1 LESLVGTVSFGPPR
15 IRPGTLTRHCQKW
28 NSRCRGSFSRPAGSP
43 SHRSQELA
51 EDARRQR
58 RPQSG
63 KQNEDTRLRVSSHL
77 SLKSELDSERHP
89 FGVVA
94 ESVAL
99 LRDVPDTR
107 PRKVISQQA
116 GPVFSQHRQ
125 ILDPTLGGLFWIGI
139 VGEFGQGLLQQQTGW
154 CAKSPI

>member
-1 LESLVGTVSFGPPR
+1 MLG
-15 IRPGTLTRHCQKW
+15 
-28 NSRCRGSFSRPAGSP
+28 
-43 SHRSQELA
+43 
-51 EDARRQR
+51 ARQ

-116 GPVFSQHRQ
+116 GPVLSQHRQ